1 MILVPAFRRSP
12 SRKSNK
18 VCEKEKQ
25 IEVRCKELWKWG
37 TQKGSAPHSVRRA
50 TIFFLHLRADFAE
63 RTARSLTGLKM
74 KNEIRPPKK
83 KPLAFRI
90 KR

>member
-1 MILVPAFRRSP
+1 M
-12 SRKSNK
+12 
-18 VCEKEKQ
+18 
-25 IEVRCKELWKWG
+25 
-37 TQKGSAPHSVRRA
+37 RRA

-83 KPLAFRI
+83 NP
-90 KR
+90 